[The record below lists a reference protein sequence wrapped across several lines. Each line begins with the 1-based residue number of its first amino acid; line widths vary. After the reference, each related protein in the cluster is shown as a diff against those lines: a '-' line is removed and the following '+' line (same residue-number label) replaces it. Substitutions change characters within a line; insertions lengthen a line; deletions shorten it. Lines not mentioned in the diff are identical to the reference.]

1 MLGIDL
7 QEVIVL
13 VPLVVVYLLA
23 SVTLVPYVA
32 SSKGRSGLAWMLIA
46 LLMSPLLALLAL
58 VAVPP
63 GEGREPINPF
73 DTDRTP

>member
-13 VPLVVVYLLA
+13 VPLVAIYLLA

-32 SSKGRSGLAWMLIA
+32 SVPG
-46 LLMSPLLALLAL
+46 SPGCSL
-58 VAVPP
+58 
-63 GEGREPINPF
+63 RY
-73 DTDRTP
+73 